1 MKKYLRITNNYIIGN
16 KDFLVVRLLNERLS
30 ITLYEKQEKIT
41 QEVFNQCVEDEYS
54 TEYCP
59 YIWGYVNYKKELV
72 IGFEIDFQERN
83 ITPQFTYSEVI
94 KNDTH

>member
-1 MKKYLRITNNYIIGN
+1 MKKYLRITNNYILGN

-41 QEVFNQCVEDEYS
+41 QEVFNKCVEDEYL
-54 TEYCP
+54 TDCWP

-83 ITPQFTYSEVI
+83 ITPQFTYPEVI
-94 KNDTH
+94 KNDTN